1 MATTTKIT
9 LTKVPQLIA
18 TGACYLQSR
27 NGDFY
32 FAFGTIPP
40 TNLSICHFDNKLYTN
55 GDFGNI
61 YAWKVVEHP
70 VSLFVTK

>member
-18 TGACYLQSR
+18 SGACYLQSR
-27 NGDFY
+27 NGDF
-32 FAFGTIPP
+32 
-40 TNLSICHFDNKLYTN
+40 
-55 GDFGNI
+55 GNI
-61 YAWKVVEHP
+61 YAWRVVEHP